1 MAVWRNEDLVY
12 DSWDWK
18 DSIVFYYDSVTIN
31 PPLDPAAGTDGAT
44 SGILEVKT
52 GDTIRVQCDIDN
64 QSDNTL
70 FFRNA
75 LYEGEMCI
83 LFGSAVGTSIRAG
96 VPSGGV
102 GG

>member
-1 MAVWRNEDLVY
+1 M
-12 DSWDWK
+12 
-18 DSIVFYYDSVTIN
+18 
-31 PPLDPAAGTDGAT
+31 
-44 SGILEVKT
+44 KT

-83 LFGSAVGTSIRAG
+83 LFGSAVGTSIRGG